1 MTTQHGPDGPIA
13 PGEPVE
19 RSELSPAVDDGPK
32 EPAASGTATSDR
44 EDHLLSA
51 LEQAAK
57 APTLLVASDFDGA
70 LAEFTVDPEDSEPAP
85 GAMAA
90 LRGLA
95 ALPDT
100 HVAVAS
106 GRDVR
111 GLREVTGVGSAERI
125 TLIGSHGAESTRPD
139 IATQGRLDDDQR
151 TLLDELTA
159 AVAELIER
167 HPGARL
173 ERKRAAVA
181 VHTRG
186 LPADDAD
193 AALREARALGEGRR
207 DVRMLH
213 GKSVV
218 ELSVSH
224 ADKGTAIARLGE
236 VVGSDAI
243 FYTGDD
249 VTDED
254 AFRALDP
261 EDGDVSVKV
270 GHGDTHAAYRV
281 ESVTDVVETLEQLR
295 DLREQATGGGD

>member
-1 MTTQHGPDGPIA
+1 MTPDHPN
-13 PGEPVE
+13 
-19 RSELSPAVDDGPK
+19 
-32 EPAASGTATSDR
+32 EPAGSQPGDGSGEEDAETSAAQLR
-44 EDHLLSA
+44 AA

-57 APTLLVASDFDGA
+57 APTLLVATDFDGA
-70 LAEFTVDPEDSEPAP
+70 LAEFTVDPDESAPAP

-90 LRGLA
+90 LRALA

-106 GRDVR
+106 GRDIR
-111 GLREVTGVGSAERI
+111 TLRDVTGVGSAESI
-125 TLIGSHGAESTRPD
+125 TLIGSHGAEATRPNV
-139 IATQGRLDDDQR
+139 AAESRLDEQQR
-151 TLLDELTA
+151 ALLDDLTA
-159 AVAELIER
+159 QVAELIDR

-186 LPADDAD
+186 LPRDDAE
-193 AALREARALGEGRR
+193 AALREAVALGKGRR
-207 DVRMLH
+207 DVRMLR

-224 ADKGTAIARLGE
+224 ADKGSAIAALGRE
-236 VVGSDAI
+236 VGSDAI

-254 AFRALDP
+254 AFRTLDAQ
-261 EDGDVSVKV
+261 EGDVPVKV
-270 GHGDTHAAYRV
+270 GSGATHAAYRV
-281 ESVTDVVETLEQLR
+281 GSVADVLETLEQLR
-295 DLREQATGGGD
+295 ELREQATGDS

>member
-1 MTTQHGPDGPIA
+1 MTDDQPGPA
-13 PGEPVE
+13 
-19 RSELSPAVDDGPK
+19 
-32 EPAASGTATSDR
+32 EPAEQPGDPSDAPSSAPSDTGSDA
-44 EDHLLSA
+44 ELQSA

-57 APTLLVASDFDGA
+57 APTLLVATDFDGA
-70 LAEFTVDPEDSEPAP
+70 VAEFTVDPDDSSPAP

-125 TLIGSHGAESTRPD
+125 TLIGSHGAEATRAD
-139 IATQGRLDDDQR
+139 VASQGRLDDAQR
-151 TLLDELTA
+151 ELLDELTA

-186 LPADDAD
+186 LSAPDAD
-193 AALREARALGEGRR
+193 AALGEAQALGEGRR
-207 DVRMLH
+207 DVRMLR

-254 AFRALDP
+254 AFRALDAD
-261 EDGDVSVKV
+261 DGDVSVKV
-270 GHGDTHAAYRV
+270 GRGDTHAAYRV
-281 ESVTDVVETLEQLR
+281 DSVTDVVETLEQLR
-295 DLREQATGGGD
+295 DLREQATGGSDS

>member
-1 MTTQHGPDGPIA
+1 MTLEHSNEPPDSQAGDRS
-13 PGEPVE
+13 GQEEPDT
-19 RSELSPAVDDGPK
+19 SAAELRA
-32 EPAASGTATSDR
+32 
-44 EDHLLSA
+44 A

-57 APTLLVASDFDGA
+57 APTLLVATDFDGA
-70 LAEFTVDPEDSEPAP
+70 LAEFTVDPDDSAPAA

-90 LRGLA
+90 LRALA

-100 HVAVAS
+100 YVAVAS

-111 GLREVTGVGSAERI
+111 TLRYVTGVGSAETI
-125 TLIGSHGAESTRPD
+125 TLIGSHGAEATRPNV
-139 IATQGRLDDDQR
+139 AAEARLDDQQR
-151 TLLDELTA
+151 ALLHDLTA
-159 AVAELIER
+159 QVAELIDR

-186 LPADDAD
+186 LPRADAD
-193 AALREARALGEGRR
+193 AALREAVALGEGRR
-207 DVRMLH
+207 DVRMLR

-224 ADKGTAIARLGE
+224 ADKGSAIAALGRE
-236 VVGSDAI
+236 VGSDAT

-254 AFRALDP
+254 AFKTLDAQQ
-261 EDGDVSVKV
+261 GDVSVKV
-270 GHGDTHAAYRV
+270 GTGATHAAYRV
-281 ESVTDVVETLEQLR
+281 GSVAEVVETLEQLR
-295 DLREQATGGGD
+295 ELREQATGEP

>member
-1 MTTQHGPDGPIA
+1 MSDQPGRGPEADEPDEPDQPDGGPSGSPSA
-13 PGEPVE
+13 PGPAE
-19 RSELSPAVDDGPK
+19 EL
-32 EPAASGTATSDR
+32 T
-44 EDHLLSA
+44 SA
-51 LEQAAK
+51 LEQAAN

-70 LAEFTVDPEDSEPAP
+70 LAEFTVDPEDSKPAP

-111 GLREVTGVGSAERI
+111 ALRELTGVGSAEPI
-125 TLIGSHGAESTRPD
+125 TLIGSHGAE
-139 IATQGRLDDDQR
+139 ATHADVASHGRLEPDQR
-151 TLLDELTA
+151 ALLDELTA
-159 AVAELIER
+159 TAAELIDR

-173 ERKRAAVA
+173 ERKQAAVA

-186 LPADDAD
+186 LPADHAA
-193 AALREARALGEGRR
+193 AALREAKAIAEGRPDIR
-207 DVRMLH
+207 LLQ

-224 ADKGTAIARLGE
+224 ADKGTAIARLSD
-236 VVGSDAI
+236 VVGSDAT

-254 AFRALDP
+254 AFKAMDP
-261 EDGDVSVKV
+261 DEGDVSVKV
-270 GHGDTHAAYRV
+270 GHGETHAAYRV
-281 ESVTDVVETLEQLR
+281 DSVSDVVETLQQLR
-295 DLREQATGGGD
+295 DLRGQATGES

>member
-1 MTTQHGPDGPIA
+1 MSLDDPNTA
-13 PGEPVE
+13 PG
-19 RSELSPAVDDGPK
+19 SPAGDRSREEDP
-32 EPAASGTATSDR
+32 ETAAAELR
-44 EDHLLSA
+44 AA
-51 LEQAAK
+51 LERAAK
-57 APTLLVASDFDGA
+57 APTLLVATDFDGA
-70 LAEFTVDPEDSEPAP
+70 LAEFTLDPDDTAPAR

-95 ALPDT
+95 SLPDT

-111 GLREVTGVGSAERI
+111 TLRDVTGVGSAESI
-125 TLIGSHGAESTRPD
+125 TLIGSHGAESTRPNV
-139 IATQGRLDDDQR
+139 AAEGRLDGQQR
-151 TLLDELTA
+151 ALLDDLTA
-159 AVAELIER
+159 QVAELIDR

-186 LPADDAD
+186 LPRADAD
-193 AALREARALGEGRR
+193 AALREAVALGEGQRN
-207 DVRMLH
+207 VRMLR

-224 ADKGTAIARLGE
+224 ADKGRAIAALGRE
-236 VVGSDAI
+236 VGSDAI

-254 AFRALDP
+254 AFKTLNAQQ
-261 EDGDVSVKV
+261 GDVPVKV
-270 GHGDTHAAYRV
+270 GSGATHAAYRIG
-281 ESVTDVVETLEQLR
+281 SVTDVVETLELLR
-295 DLREQATGGGD
+295 ELREQAIGES

>member
-1 MTTQHGPDGPIA
+1 MTLEHSNEPPDSQAGDRS
-13 PGEPVE
+13 GQEEPDT
-19 RSELSPAVDDGPK
+19 SAAELRA
-32 EPAASGTATSDR
+32 
-44 EDHLLSA
+44 A

-57 APTLLVASDFDGA
+57 APTLLVATDFDGA
-70 LAEFTVDPEDSEPAP
+70 LAEFTVDPDDSAPAA

-90 LRGLA
+90 LRALA

-100 HVAVAS
+100 YVAVAS

-111 GLREVTGVGSAERI
+111 TLRDVTGVGSAETI
-125 TLIGSHGAESTRPD
+125 TLIGSNGAEATRPNV
-139 IATQGRLDDDQR
+139 AAEARLDDQQR
-151 TLLDELTA
+151 ALLHDLTA
-159 AVAELIER
+159 QVAELIDR

-186 LPADDAD
+186 LPRADAD
-193 AALREARALGEGRR
+193 AALREAVALGEGRR
-207 DVRMLH
+207 DVRMLR

-224 ADKGTAIARLGE
+224 ADKGSAIAALGRE
-236 VVGSDAI
+236 VGSDAT

-254 AFRALDP
+254 AFKTLDAQQ
-261 EDGDVSVKV
+261 GDVSVKV
-270 GHGDTHAAYRV
+270 GTGATHAAYRV
-281 ESVTDVVETLEQLR
+281 GSVAEVVETLEQLR
-295 DLREQATGGGD
+295 ELREQATGEP

>member
-1 MTTQHGPDGPIA
+1 M
-13 PGEPVE
+13 
-19 RSELSPAVDDGPK
+19 
-32 EPAASGTATSDR
+32 TSDPPDEAPAPTAEELR
-44 EDHLLSA
+44 AA
-51 LEQAAK
+51 LEKAAK

-70 LAEFTVDPEDSEPAP
+70 LAELTVDPDDSAPAP
-85 GAMAA
+85 GAMEA

-111 GLREVTGVGSAERI
+111 TLRDLTGVGSAESI
-125 TLIGSHGAESTRPD
+125 TLIGSHGAEATRPGVASD
-139 IATQGRLDDDQR
+139 ARLDDDQR

-159 AVAELIER
+159 QVAELIDR

-181 VHTRG
+181 LHTRG
-186 LPADDAD
+186 LPKADAE
-193 AALREARALGEGRR
+193 AALREAVALGEGRR
-207 DVRMLH
+207 DVRMLT

-224 ADKGTAIARLGE
+224 ADKGSAISALGRE
-236 VVGSDAI
+236 VGSDAI
-243 FYTGDD
+243 FYSGDD

-254 AFRALDP
+254 AFQALDAH
-261 EDGDVSVKV
+261 EGDVPVKV
-270 GHGDTHAAYRV
+270 GGGATHAAYRV
-281 ESVTDVVETLEQLR
+281 DSVTDVVETLEQLR
-295 DLREQATGGGD
+295 ELREQATGEADDR